1 MSEKDIRNSVKATHP
16 GEILKDMLA
25 GHNMSQKELAAAIGK
40 STPVVNDILSKKR
53 DINVEIAILLEA
65 VFEETPAAFWLD
77 CQSKFDIEL
86 TRQLDRVKELEQSI
100 KEWKSLNDI
109 INLRIIKKRA
119 GIGDSVL
126 KDLGYLCD
134 LYKAPNVSHLRE
146 NLSITYSSAYFKKSE
161 VSQTDIRNLNTWI
174 LLTRIANE
182 GQKLS
187 SHFNINNVK
196 QLINR
201 LNDIFFVNIKTLDS
215 VKSVLNEF
223 GIKFFVEKKLDKVPV
238 DGYSFWQ
245 DENPTI
251 IVTTRYSW
259 LDNLAFTIFHE
270 LGHIVHHLYNDKSQD
285 FLDIIDPC
293 GSQHKEETEKVAD
306 DFATTCLRRGCD
318 MLSLFR
324 RIRNPFSAGPLLCR
338 IANTY
343 SINEG
348 IVVGQ
353 YQHYCSTVLRTPSAF
368 AVGAKLKQKIK

>member
-1 MSEKDIRNSVKATHP
+1 MSEKDIRNSVTAIHP
-16 GEILKDMLA
+16 GEILKDMLL
-25 GHNMSQKELAAAIGK
+25 GHNMSQKELAATIGK

-65 VFEETPAAFWLD
+65 VFEDTPAAFWLD

-86 TRQLDRVKELEQSI
+86 TRQLDRVKELEQGI
-100 KEWKSLNDI
+100 KDWKSLEDL
-109 INLRIIKKRA
+109 INFRVIKKRA

-134 LYKAPNVSHLRE
+134 LYKATAVSHLRE
-146 NLSITYSSAYFKKSE
+146 NLSITYNSAYFKKSE

-187 SHFNINNVK
+187 ARFNIDNVK

-201 LNDIFFVNIKTLDS
+201 LNDIFFINVRTLDG

-238 DGYSFWQ
+238 DGYSFWL

-251 IVTTRYSW
+251 VVTTRYSW

-270 LGHIVHHLYNDKSQD
+270 LGHIVSHLYNDKSQD
-285 FLDIIDPC
+285 FLDIIEP
-293 GSQHKEETEKVAD
+293 GSQRKEETEKIAD

-318 MLSLFR
+318 MLSFFKK
-324 RIRNPFSAGPLLCR
+324 IRNPFSAGPLLCR

-353 YQHYCSTVLRTPSAF
+353 YQHYCNTVLRTPSAF
-368 AVGAKLKQKIK
+368 AIGAKLKQKIK